1 MLPIENKMVKEEN
14 LQAIKNSLFVSD
26 VSIGRL
32 YGKTGTGVVDGQN
45 SNGWFIA
52 LLNTANEFTA
62 LRQTCRMLIMLP
74 AALPPK

>member
-1 MLPIENKMVKEEN
+1 MEKPVQEL
-14 LQAIKNSLFVSD
+14 LT
-26 VSIGRL
+26 
-32 YGKTGTGVVDGQN
+32 GKIQMGGL
-45 SNGWFIA
+45 SA